1 MASYT
6 PNINLKKPADGDAY
20 DIADANGNMDAIDT
34 AIGSLRE
41 SVSRFSF
48 GNGYTVA
55 FNDTAGGA
63 LRFGFS
69 SPTSGQCN
77 IMFSSSGLT
86 VNYQAP
92 GSSSWKN
99 ATLAT
104 W

>member
-1 MASYT
+1 MSSQT
-6 PNINLKKPADGDAY
+6 TNLHLVKPADNEVA
-20 DIADANGNMDAIDT
+20 DIDVINDNMDTIDT
-34 AIGSLRE
+34 AVQSLRE
-41 SVSRFSF
+41 SVSHFTF
-48 GNGYTVA
+48 GNGYSVV
-55 FNDTAGGA
+55 FSDTAGGA